1 MATKKAKPAS
11 AAVEPSA
18 SSVETGATGL
28 LGAGLQT
35 LKDVRDDVRARRSRV
50 FGALL
55 GLNSRGAE
63 GEPASVPTGPS
74 VGGAG
79 AADAQQ
85 GFEDVFDQRVAQS
98 LQRLGYPS
106 ADDMVALIRLLQE
119 QVEPM
124 PRARSAGR
132 KRAGARKAQP

>member
-1 MATKKAKPAS
+1 VTTKKAKPAS

-18 SSVETGATGL
+18 SSAETGATGL

-35 LKDVRDDVRARRSRV
+35 LKEVRDDVRARRSRV
-50 FGALL
+50 FAALL
-55 GLNSRGAE
+55 GLNSRGAQDE
-63 GEPASVPTGPS
+63 SATTPTGS
-74 VGGAG
+74 RVGRGGA
-79 AADAQQ
+79 ASAQQ

-106 ADDMVALIRLLQE
+106 ADDLATLIRLLQKHA
-119 QVEPM
+119 EPT
-124 PRARSAGR
+124 PRTRSTGR

>member
-18 SSVETGATGL
+18 SSAETGATGL

-55 GLNSRGAE
+55 GLNSRG
-63 GEPASVPTGPS
+63 EPATAPTGPS